1 MVTSQLPQPL
11 AFMSLVCIIRKPDG
25 SDVMNVESYVM
36 KATANGIIARI
47 KTRDRDFPCGDYM
60 DMFYR
65 CIRAPSILTTVVSV
79 FILKGFGSVSNKAP

>member
-1 MVTSQLPQPL
+1 
-11 AFMSLVCIIRKPDG
+11 MSLVCIIRKPDG
-25 SDVMNVESYVM
+25 SDVMNVHVGESYVM

-65 CIRAPSILTTVVSV
+65 CIRAPPILTTVVSV